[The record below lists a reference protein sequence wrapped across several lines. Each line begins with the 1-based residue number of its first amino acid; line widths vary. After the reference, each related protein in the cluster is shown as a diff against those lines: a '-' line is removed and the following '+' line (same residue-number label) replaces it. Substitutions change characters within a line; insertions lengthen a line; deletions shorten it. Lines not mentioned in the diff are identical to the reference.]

1 MKKEIQENSDLRFA
15 INNLSEAVSDLKCTV
30 NRLNNKGNE
39 SWDKAKWI
47 VITGVITT
55 IISFFLGRFTVHE
68 ATNNFAIYNKGTIIA
83 LASLVVSL
91 ITQFGFNID
100 SDKIVG
106 IVQTICTILI
116 TLGILNDTT
125 DNTSMY
131 IPGISDKLVNEEGES
146 NE

>member
-1 MKKEIQENSDLRFA
+1 MNK
-15 INNLSEAVSDLKCTV
+15 VLKSIGK
-30 NRLNNKGNE
+30 RLN
-39 SWDKAKWI
+39 
-47 VITGVITT
+47 
-55 IISFFLGRFTVHE
+55 
-68 ATNNFAIYNKGTIIA
+68 NKGTIIA

-100 SDKIVG
+100 SEKIVG

>member
-1 MKKEIQENSDLRFA
+1 MSKVIKSIG
-15 INNLSEAVSDLKCTV
+15 K
-30 NRLNNKGNE
+30 RLN
-39 SWDKAKWI
+39 
-47 VITGVITT
+47 
-55 IISFFLGRFTVHE
+55 
-68 ATNNFAIYNKGTIIA
+68 NKGTIIA

-125 DNTSMY
+125 DNNAMY
-131 IPGISDKLVNEEGES
+131 IPGISDKLINEEGES